1 MGAQVHQRAR
11 GGDQVRPPT
20 RAHLRRVDRPVPN
33 RPRGERS
40 IGRDAQDIE
49 LVLPHIGTLALEH
62 IHDGTLRR
70 FVEARRRAG
79 IKASTI
85 NRTLA
90 VVRSIMNLA
99 ARAWRDESGKTWV
112 AESPMITLLLMD
124 DAREAYP
131 LSWAE
136 QRQLFPL
143 LPPTWARWL
152 YSP

>member
-1 MGAQVHQRAR
+1 M
-11 GGDQVRPPT
+11 
-20 RAHLRRVDRPVPN
+20 
-33 RPRGERS
+33 
-40 IGRDAQDIE
+40 
-49 LVLPHIGTLALEH
+49 LPHIGTLALEH